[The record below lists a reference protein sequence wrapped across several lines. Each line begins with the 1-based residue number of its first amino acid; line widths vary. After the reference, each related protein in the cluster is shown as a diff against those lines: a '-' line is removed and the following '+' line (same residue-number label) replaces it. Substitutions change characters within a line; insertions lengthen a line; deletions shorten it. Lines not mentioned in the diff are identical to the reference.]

1 MKINYLEK
9 IKGVRW
15 FEQLPKSKAYPRHSR
30 TLEDLEITLSDGYV
44 LKIPKGTIWDGASVP
59 SWLHWLFPPI
69 DEGALGDLIH
79 DMLWI
84 DKQRQFKHFK
94 YNIYKARKF
103 ADEER
108 RKWRK
113 AHAPKKWFFNWISH
127 RVIRLIG
134 GFYYSQQLKIPK

>member
-1 MKINYLEK
+1 MKVYYLEK
-9 IKGVRW
+9 IKGVKW
-15 FEQLPKSKAYPRHSR
+15 FEQLPKSKEYPRHSR
-30 TLEDLEITLSDGYV
+30 TLEDLEITLSDGYI

-84 DKQRQFKHFK
+84 DKQGQFAYFG

-108 RKWRK
+108 LRWRK
-113 AHAPKKWFFNWISH
+113 HLAPKKWFFNWISH
-127 RVIRLIG
+127 KVIRLIG